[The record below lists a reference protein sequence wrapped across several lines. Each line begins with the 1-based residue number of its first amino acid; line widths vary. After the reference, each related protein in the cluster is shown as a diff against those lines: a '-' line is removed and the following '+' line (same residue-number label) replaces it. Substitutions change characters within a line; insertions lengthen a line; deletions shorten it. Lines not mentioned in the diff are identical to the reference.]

1 VSRLESE
8 VAEQAARAFRRRR
21 WAKSRPERGA
31 WKGEAVTAVITGVI
45 GYIVAGPAKQPVLS
59 VVSTVGAAL
68 SGIVVWHFLLH
79 RLYRYVSVV
88 PVEEHVAQAIRIY
101 ELETEAREA
110 HSARVAA
117 ATATVAT
124 LTTFHKEGVGIRD
137 RIRRIGWRW
146 DNELENQAKGW
157 EARVRLALQKTA
169 PHLVPR
175 FDSDTGRTRH
185 PKTLENL
192 GDRALIW
199 ADLMDCRLGNLQT
212 VIEIIAGRSQE
223 GGS

>member
-1 VSRLESE
+1 M
-8 VAEQAARAFRRRR
+8 
-21 WAKSRPERGA
+21 
-31 WKGEAVTAVITGVI
+31 AVITGLA
-45 GYIVAGPAKQPVLS
+45 GYMAGPAEQPVLN

-88 PVEEHVAQAIRIY
+88 PVEEHVAQAIRIH

-124 LTTFHKEGVGIRD
+124 LTAFHKEGVGIRD
-137 RIRRIGWRW
+137 RLRRLGMRW
-146 DNELENQAKGW
+146 DNELKSQAKGW
-157 EARVRLALQKTA
+157 EHRVRLALQEMA
-169 PHLVPR
+169 SHLVPR

-185 PKTLENL
+185 PKTFENI
-192 GDRALIW
+192 GDHALNW
-199 ADLMDCRLGNLQT
+199 ADFMDCRLGNLQT
-212 VIEIIAGRSQE
+212 VIEIIADGSQT
-223 GGS
+223 GFIALVVPHSSSSPNTNGWSAI